1 MYFYTEKYSCN
12 VTIHSSV
19 IEDTCQQ
26 LEQLVSYIVLYLH
39 HMCESTVLKQSW
51 KYIWSNVYAVVG
63 LLATTFDLAVTT
75 YNMVVA
81 AENAGNV
88 KGLPTHFYTPL

>member
-1 MYFYTEKYSCN
+1 M
-12 VTIHSSV
+12 
-19 IEDTCQQ
+19 
-26 LEQLVSYIVLYLH
+26 
-39 HMCESTVLKQSW
+39 
-51 KYIWSNVYAVVG
+51 WSNVYAVVG

-75 YNMVVA
+75 YMVVA